1 MIKIKSGI
9 TLVPF
14 FLLLI
19 LCCKPQRVFSQKTK
33 LYDLV
38 KDFKAVPDDKTD
50 NYLAF
55 VKAAETI
62 SNAGGGQLNI
72 PKGRYYIAAYK
83 TADVNKLY
91 KASDIIFRNCTNL
104 TVIGNNSVIRVN
116 GNFTRKTDYQIPG
129 YTHYYAYNNT
139 VCPFKIMNCKNVL
152 LKDLTLYG
160 EVDKMK
166 KLPGVAEGE
175 SYGVFI
181 SDDEPT
187 QISNKI
193 VLQNITAHHFAAD
206 GFLIKSNGDDILLN
220 KCNSYKNARQG
231 LSIVKGRN
239 IKVFNSSFDSTGKTG
254 AYGWHAPGA
263 GIDVENEFGAGMLNN
278 VLIRNCNLRG
288 NNGFQIVTTL
298 SSNKVIIDS
307 CFISDLTAGYSDA
320 LNGVGMYSL
329 NSTLSNSILFA
340 GIQVDIA
347 DQIYKGPSVQEI
359 NKNIIYSGNR
369 GIVSADFGRPVNVTD
384 NIFVMLPKPQLDTY
398 FPYIQNYNCV
408 FNRNIVVVQ
417 AARIKHEPNQVTA
430 LVQSAKEAI
439 EDFWLVNGY
448 DVPLEKQRAN
458 YFLPATNGTK
468 IVRDHFFGY
477 SDVVSRYNF
486 SKTHF
491 ITNTQVRAIL
501 DTELFTAYRQT
512 SFNRKYLLQAGTVQ
526 NYTRSIVAAA
536 KKNSN

>member
-83 TADVNKLY
+83 TADANKLY

-152 LKDLTLYG
+152 LKDITLYG

-206 GFLIKSNGDDILLN
+206 GFLIKSNGEDILLN

-298 SSNKVIIDS
+298 SSNKVIVDS

-408 FNRNIVVVQ
+408 FNRDIVVVQ

-512 SFNRKYLLQAGTVQ
+512 SFNRKYLLQAGAVQ